1 MAKPQGRAGSWFTCG
16 FYLGLPCFHQA
27 DMHTC
32 YIIYY
37 MYIYIYIYIIYCVIC
52 SIAGHFV
59 TRASGFLCIFFLF
72 WLFYFVQLSSGGSG
86 VDWEVDGSNPCS
98 S

>member
-32 YIIYY
+32 
-37 MYIYIYIYIIYCVIC
+37 YIIYCVIC